1 MAEDT
6 KKLIDNIA
14 KDLELVSK
22 TAVALAQKLDSLS
35 RNMNELFSRMDI
47 DTQVGRTP
55 VTTTSTPAATTTS
68 SDSGQAAQT
77 AQTTQTATKWDNKM
91 SSQGVIA
98 TINKLGKLIND
109 NADPEMIG
117 NEMEKAR
124 DILMSIA
131 QKSSPVFAEIGR
143 RARQLQNLKV
153 LDENTKKE
161 LLETLINWRTRLSE

>member
-35 RNMNELFSRMDI
+35 RNMNELFSRMNV

-55 VTTTSTPAATTTS
+55 VTTSTASTSAATTTGGAS
-68 SDSGQAAQT
+68 PPKTEPVAKPT
-77 AQTTQTATKWDNKM
+77 TKWDSKM

-124 DILMSIA
+124 DTLMSIA

-143 RARQLQNLKV
+143 KARQIRNLKV